1 MCSVEVEVHRSIL
14 FTFIFLSII
23 VNVNSY
29 GCSCSC
35 CTGTGC
41 SLSYLGT
48 VTIRTCAS
56 TACLDACK
64 AAYTPCSI
72 GLSNV
77 ICEATNIFN
86 FYSNMI
92 LIISAFIFN
101 FIS

>member
-1 MCSVEVEVHRSIL
+1 M
-14 FTFIFLSII
+14 I
-23 VNVNSY
+23 VNVNSYSY

-41 SLSYLGT
+41 SLTYLGT
-48 VTIRTCAS
+48 VTVRTCAS

-77 ICEATNIFN
+77 VCGTKNIFN
-86 FYSNMI
+86 FYSSSIIII
-92 LIISAFIFN
+92 LTFIFILS
-101 FIS
+101 FVHCC

>member
-1 MCSVEVEVHRSIL
+1 M
-14 FTFIFLSII
+14 I

-35 CTGTGC
+35 CAGIGC
-41 SLSYLGT
+41 SLNYLGT
-48 VTIRTCAS
+48 VTVRTCAS

-86 FYSNMI
+86 FYSSLI
-92 LIISAFIFN
+92 LIIFN
-101 FIS
+101 FISLYIVCNNC